1 MSDPLDP
8 VPLDAVNAAPDG
20 GAAHAASGD
29 RPQAPVRPPV
39 APPSLRSGRS
49 IAGNVLRTG
58 TAITLMFAI
67 LAVGAGY
74 WQVVEAQ
81 RLSTAAD
88 NPAVIAIARRA
99 LRGPITDRNDRW
111 LARSERDENGEAI
124 REYRDDAVSHVVGYA
139 SRQYG
144 TAGLERA
151 YNAELIGLSSDG
163 LGGLLS
169 KFDTTP
175 NDPLGLQ
182 TTLDLRLQRDAV
194 EALGDDRGAVVML
207 DPSTGEVLAL
217 ASTPV
222 YDANGIANP
231 DTATETFNALQD
243 DDADPL
249 LPRATLGRYVPG
261 SVFKIVT
268 AVAGLDSGRI
278 SPATTFEEQPP
289 AEEDGLLVEGFRIRD
304 GHHPQTGDTA
314 LDLTGATE
322 VSCNI
327 WYALAGLD
335 TGGDRLVDGAAEMGF
350 GDALPFDLPT
360 AVSRVTNGDGG
371 APGGFADDV
380 ELASASFGQGET
392 FVTPLQ
398 MALVASTVANDGVL
412 MTPHL
417 VRAITGE
424 GPGTRTI
431 DPSVWRRVLSGGD
444 AQAIQAAMQQAV
456 DGDLGQQ
463 FTAGAKVSGVP
474 TAGKSGTAEL
484 GGKGEPHSWFIGFAP
499 VENPTIAIA
508 VLVER
513 GGRGGERAA
522 PLAGNLMER
531 YFELYGTP

>member
-1 MSDPLDP
+1 MP
-8 VPLDAVNAAPDG
+8 ARRTG
-20 GAAHAASGD
+20 GAA
-29 RPQAPVRPPV
+29 
-39 APPSLRSGRS
+39 PSRRSGRS

-111 LARSERDENGEAI
+111 LARSERDANGEAL
-124 REYRDDAVSHVVGYA
+124 REYRDDALSHVLGYA

-144 TAGLERA
+144 TTGLERA

-163 LGGLLS
+163 ARRPAQQVRHDAQRAARAADDARPPAPARGRRRAGRRPGRGRDARPEHRARCS
-169 KFDTTP
+169 PWRPRRSTTP
-175 NDPLGLQ
+175 TASRTRPPRTRRFDA
-182 TTLDLRLQRDAV
+182 LR
-194 EALGDDRGAVVML
+194 E
-207 DPSTGEVLAL
+207 
-217 ASTPV
+217 
-222 YDANGIANP
+222 
-231 DTATETFNALQD
+231 

-278 SPATTFEEQPP
+278 SPSTTFEEQPA

-327 WYALAGLD
+327 WYALAGLE

-360 AVSRVTNGDGG
+360 AISRVTNGDGG

-431 DPSVWRRVLSGGD
+431 DPSVLAPGPRRRRRAGD
-444 AQAIQAAMQQAV
+444 PGRRCRRRSRATSAR
-456 DGDLGQQ
+456 Q

-499 VENPTIAIA
+499 VENPTVAIA

-522 PLAGNLMER
+522 PLAGEPHGALLR
-531 YFELYGTP
+531 AVRHAVGRARG